1 MLVGFGCYIKH
12 FMLSIFTHNI
22 KVLNCVP
29 CNIHVYGTHNTKK
42 LFLNHISKVASN
54 FCDFIMI

>member
-1 MLVGFGCYIKH
+1 MDEFFKLFVHDVMLVGFDCYIKH

-22 KVLNCVP
+22 EVLNCVP

-42 LFLNHISKVASN
+42 LF
-54 FCDFIMI
+54 